1 MKDEIINTNI
11 HLGRHLDGD
20 AYLLYNTLGTD
31 QLYKSTNRMG
41 NGKMVLYGEMICS
54 CIKEPRRSLR
64 LESFDGIADEVK
76 DKNKIKLNP
85 LGSYASYR
93 KCTVYI

>member
-1 MKDEIINTNI
+1 M

-20 AYLLYNTLGTD
+20 AYLLYNTLGTN
-31 QLYKSTNRMG
+31 QLYKSTNRME

-64 LESFDGIADEVK
+64 LESFDEIADEVK
-76 DKNKIKLNP
+76 DKNKVKSSP
-85 LGSYASYR
+85 SESYASYR
-93 KCTVYI
+93 KCTVYV